1 MTRHANAA
9 KHLAA
14 LLADASPDVAQ
25 GNAAT
30 LAALQA
36 DARTEIAAALRQV
49 ETSPLAARFEGL
61 WRQLGGPELAR
72 EYRFHPARKWR
83 ADYCH
88 TATKTIVEL
97 EGGIFSG
104 GRHSRGGRSFL
115 ADIDKYN
122 AAAMLGYTVLRLGTG
137 QVDAAHVGEIV
148 ECVKAKG
155 W

>member
-49 ETSPLAARFEGL
+49 ETSPLAAR
-61 WRQLGGPELAR
+61 LG
-72 EYRFHPARKWR
+72 
-83 ADYCH
+83 
-88 TATKTIVEL
+88 V
-97 EGGIFSG
+97 SV
-104 GRHSRGGRSFL
+104 S
-115 ADIDKYN
+115 
-122 AAAMLGYTVLRLGTG
+122 TG
-137 QVDAAHVGEIV
+137 EASAGS
-148 ECVKAKG
+148 A
-155 W
+155 